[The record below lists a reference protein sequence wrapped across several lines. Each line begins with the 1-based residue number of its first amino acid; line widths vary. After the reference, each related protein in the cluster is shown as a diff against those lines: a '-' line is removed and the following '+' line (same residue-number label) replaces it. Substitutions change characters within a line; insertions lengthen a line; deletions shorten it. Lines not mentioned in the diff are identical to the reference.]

1 MLLGEYFLPVLAD
14 HQDPIGLEDGLA
26 LAVDERGA
34 GEVVDVVD
42 GPDDDRPAPA
52 VSRTRQAAR
61 AEMQSWVCRMGYSA
75 ARRPRALAS
84 ASTLAKTRSSS
95 VGRLGGASMMV
106 NGTCTG
112 RKKPAAGSPSAI
124 TRTGYPAACSASA
137 SASVWTTPPRGLT
150 E

>member
-1 MLLGEYFLPVLAD
+1 MAWRW
-14 HQDPIGLEDGLA
+14 QSMSDGLVKSSTWWTVLTTTGGGPA
-26 LAVDERGA
+26 AASLTLA
-34 GEVVDVVD
+34 
-42 GPDDDRPAPA
+42 
-52 VSRTRQAAR
+52 AAR
-61 AEMQSWVCRMGYSA
+61 AEMQSWVCRMG
-75 ARRPRALAS
+75 RPATRSPSPAAS

-106 NGTCTG
+106 NGAATG

-137 SASVWTTPPRGLT
+137 SASVCTTPPRGLT